1 MTEPEHRVDSTSEV
15 VQHPIESAKNL
26 AVEAERGRSARTPA
40 IAISGVTIVVAVVV
54 AIVLI
59 AAVIAYVVA

>member
-15 VQHPIESAKNL
+15 VQHPVESAKNL
-26 AVEAERGRSARTPA
+26 AVEAGHGHTARTPA
-40 IAISGVTIVVAVVV
+40 IAISGVTIAVSIIV